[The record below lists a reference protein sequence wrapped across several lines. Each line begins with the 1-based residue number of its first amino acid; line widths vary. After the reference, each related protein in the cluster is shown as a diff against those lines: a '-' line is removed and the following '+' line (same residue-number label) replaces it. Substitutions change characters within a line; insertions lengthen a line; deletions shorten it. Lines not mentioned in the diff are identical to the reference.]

1 MFLWLRDF
9 VEIYAIEY
17 YGSLQSSVSPP
28 PLSVQTWHTHAL
40 IKRNPKNMQKAKNF
54 NKQQISEEVDESSAP
69 TSLIFVVC
77 RLLFR
82 C

>member
-1 MFLWLRDF
+1 
-9 VEIYAIEY
+9 
-17 YGSLQSSVSPP
+17 
-28 PLSVQTWHTHAL
+28 
-40 IKRNPKNMQKAKNF
+40 MQKAKNF

-82 C
+82 YWLFVALISSL

>member
-1 MFLWLRDF
+1 MLWLPTILGFAAAAQRSN
-9 VEIYAIEY
+9 VA
-17 YGSLQSSVSPP
+17 
-28 PLSVQTWHTHAL
+28 HAC

-82 C
+82 Y

>member
-1 MFLWLRDF
+1 MTPN
-9 VEIYAIEY
+9 
-17 YGSLQSSVSPP
+17 SL
-28 PLSVQTWHTHAL
+28 AC

-82 C
+82 Y